1 MTRVRVLD
9 RTDGSRASRGGA
21 GQRPIPQ
28 RRPIQSRATQYEE
41 EEDEPRPARRLPP
54 RRLERE
60 ERRAPLRARQP
71 QYEPEDDGYEKYS
84 DEEAAERYEGEE
96 DDRVVLRRRAQPRTP
111 MHGPQM
117 RGRREAQHEA
127 GHSEPRRTRRRKATA
142 VEDIF
147 YIPVEE
153 IPEGSSYEWKRWA
166 VVGQEDPFY
175 IAQMREQGW
184 EPVDPKRHPSWLPPG
199 YSQPY
204 IIKGGQILME
214 RPIELTEEARAEQK
228 VLARQQVREAEARL
242 GRTPGNTHQRLAPK
256 ITKEIMR
263 QVSVEE

>member
-1 MTRVRVLD
+1 MARVRVLD
-9 RTDGSRASRGGA
+9 KSDASRASRGSA
-21 GQRPIPQ
+21 GQRPIPL
-28 RRPIQSRATQYEE
+28 RRNDGRVARRYVED
-41 EEDEPRPARRLPP
+41 EEDEEERRSPPR

-60 ERRAPLRARQP
+60 ERRPLRTRQP
-71 QYEPEDDGYEKYS
+71 QYEEELEDEGEDYAEPQDD
-84 DEEAAERYEGEE
+84 DEEE
-96 DDRVVLRRRAQPRTP
+96 RVVLRKRTQPRAP
-111 MHGPQM
+111 MHGPQT
-117 RGRREAQHEA
+117 RGRRESQHEA
-127 GHSEPRRTRRRKATA
+127 SHGEPRRVRRRKATA

-153 IPEGSSYEWKRWA
+153 IPEGSSYEWKRWT

-184 EPVDPKRHPSWLPPG
+184 EPVNPKRHPNWLPPG

-204 IIKGGQILME
+204 IIKGGMILME

-263 QVSVEE
+263 QVAVEE